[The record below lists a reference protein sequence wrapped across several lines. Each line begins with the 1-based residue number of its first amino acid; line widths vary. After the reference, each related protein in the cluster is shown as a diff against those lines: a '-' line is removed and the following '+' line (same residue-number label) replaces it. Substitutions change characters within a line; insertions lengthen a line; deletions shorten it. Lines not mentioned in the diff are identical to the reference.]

1 MEATIAAEED
11 QRRRLA
17 LMVLSSVVWSL
28 WGYEILIAIG
38 SQIAGFHESVNAA
51 SEAFWLPWW
60 DMDHPLSGI
69 YMAVMLAAGI
79 AALVAYL
86 RIAGV
91 TRAALPIGSLGLP
104 ILGAVLAALLI
115 DVFAWQVIVNLTT
128 SLDAGEALLN
138 EREDYTYTLTPAHLP
153 GEFMWSV
160 VMAPIF
166 EELVFRGLLLGCL
179 LARGWNPWLAVA
191 VTSAAFAGI
200 HSQYYLPGLTSVFI
214 GGLLFGWLRIM
225 SNGLAAPILA
235 HSAMNGW
242 VFFED
247 WSGIAQT

>member
-28 WGYEILIAIG
+28 WGNEILITIG
-38 SQIAGFHESVNAA
+38 SQIAGLHESVNAA

-60 DMDHPLSGI
+60 DMDHPRSGI
-69 YMAVMLAAGI
+69 YMAVMLAGGTL
-79 AALVAYL
+79 ALVAYL
-86 RIAGV
+86 RVAGV
-91 TRAALPIGSLGLP
+91 MRAALPIGSLGLP
-104 ILGAVLAALLI
+104 ILGAVLAAVLI
-115 DVFAWQVIVNLTT
+115 DMFAWQVIVNLTT

-138 EREDYTYTLTPAHLP
+138 EREDYAYTLTPAHLP

-160 VMAPIF
+160 VTAPIF

-214 GGLLFGWLRIM
+214 GGLLFGWLRIL

-235 HSAMNGW
+235 HCAMNGW
-242 VFFED
+242 VFLQD
-247 WSGIAQT
+247 WSGIAQP